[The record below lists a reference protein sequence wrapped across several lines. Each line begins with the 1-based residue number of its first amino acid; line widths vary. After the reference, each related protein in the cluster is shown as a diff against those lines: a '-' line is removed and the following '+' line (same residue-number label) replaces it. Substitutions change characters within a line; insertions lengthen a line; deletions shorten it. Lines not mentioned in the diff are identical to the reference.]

1 MIIQP
6 YNLLEYRIED
16 LINQKQIL
24 KSSVENLA

>member
-6 YNLLEYRIED
+6 YNLLEYKIED

-24 KSSVENLA
+24 ISNSENLA